1 MAGQK
6 LNQVKDKLKEA
17 GKLTGQLSK
26 QGLTKAG
33 EVTGKVAEKI
43 GDAYEYSVISK
54 ILADPVKAM
63 TAEQTKLLKGFRR
76 EIEFKGVVSEE
87 YFENAKETF
96 AIKLAEI
103 ANESIADIPDKM
115 RSKKVL
121 ASYTFDESMLNEI
134 EQLEISN
141 VKFADNVKVVEAN
154 TDKLKVVAKD
164 SAVQVAN
171 KYGTKAIATI
181 TKRLGAKGASKAI
194 GNIPFVGIAL
204 SFAVDEAVERGD
216 KFVKLRNESL
226 AFYKATGL
234 QEYFTDML
242 TQTAVVISEFK
253 ESLKESGE
261 KVDQLALDNRVEESL
276 DD

>member
-6 LNQVKDKLKEA
+6 LNQVKDKLKDA

-54 ILADPVKAM
+54 ILAEPVKAM

-103 ANESIADIPDKM
+103 ANESVADIPDKL
-115 RSKKVL
+115 RNKKVL
-121 ASYTFDESMLNEI
+121 ASYTFDESMLSEI
-134 EQLEISN
+134 EQLDISN

-253 ESLKESGE
+253 ESLEESGE
-261 KVDQLALDNRVEESL
+261 KVDQLALDNRIEESL